1 MKCGIGDGA
10 IALQTMRLGVLR
22 KASLINKGGLPSREC
37 TKPGRLRST
46 NRGASTSSDSRKE
59 VDRVLELADRA
70 AVRWELTWTDFLPP
84 PVVGDA
90 MAALAGRSDVQALP
104 WGGYAQ
110 AERCRLALGREELM
124 ASARNDPEGAGGV
137 AAIQV
142 RGNFM
147 FDAAKHPDFLGA
159 VLGTGVQRERV
170 GDILVQGERGAQ
182 LLVDPE
188 MVEHFEAALTQVRTV
203 PVETSRIPLSQLSVP
218 LPRTDEL
225 SSTEASLRVDALAS
239 AGFRMSRSKMA
250 DMVKAGDVRVNWK
263 TVTKASV
270 ELKAGDVIS
279 VSGKGRLEIKSV
291 QTTKKE
297 RFAVVMTRFV

>member
-1 MKCGIGDGA
+1 
-10 IALQTMRLGVLR
+10 
-22 KASLINKGGLPSREC
+22 
-37 TKPGRLRST
+37 
-46 NRGASTSSDSRKE
+46 
-59 VDRVLELADRA
+59 
-70 AVRWELTWTDFLPP
+70 
-84 PVVGDA
+84 
-90 MAALAGRSDVQALP
+90 
-104 WGGYAQ
+104 
-110 AERCRLALGREELM
+110 
-124 ASARNDPEGAGGV
+124 
-137 AAIQV
+137 
-142 RGNFM
+142 
-147 FDAAKHPDFLGA
+147 
-159 VLGTGVQRERV
+159 
-170 GDILVQGERGAQ
+170 
-182 LLVDPE
+182 
-188 MVEHFEAALTQVRTV
+188 MVEHFEAALTQVRNV

>member
-1 MKCGIGDGA
+1 
-10 IALQTMRLGVLR
+10 MRLGVLR

-46 NRGASTSSDSRKE
+46 NRGASTSSDYRKE

-170 GDILVQGERGAQ
+170 GDILVQ
-182 LLVDPE
+182 
-188 MVEHFEAALTQVRTV
+188 VRTV